1 MIPSFSLPGTSLGTA
16 EVEDYIKK
24 REDNKSR
31 REAGKKLLEAGI
43 SFKHL
48 KHIEKLFRRSVQHM
62 KGLLPQ
68 SGHEYLHGIDWCNS
82 LLQQEEPEYFI
93 YKLNTFCLNHGVN
106 AVFCN
111 CVNILI
117 FKKNKPGS
125 IFSNNMG
132 SSIKFEAEIDS
143 S

>member
-1 MIPSFSLPGTSLGTA
+1 MGTA

-24 REDNKSR
+24 RENKKSR
-31 REAGKKLLEAGI
+31 KESGKKLLDAGV

-48 KHIEKLFRRSVQHM
+48 KHIEKMFLRSAQNM
-62 KGLLPQ
+62 KTLLPQ
-68 SGHEYLHGIDWCNS
+68 LGNEYLHGIDWCNYQ
-82 LLQQEEPEYFI
+82 LCQEKQKQFI
-93 YKLNTFCLNHGVN
+93 YKLNTICLNKGIN

-111 CVNILI
+111 RVNILI
-117 FKKNKPGS
+117 FKKNKPGC

-132 SSIKFEAEIDS
+132 SSIMFEAEIDS